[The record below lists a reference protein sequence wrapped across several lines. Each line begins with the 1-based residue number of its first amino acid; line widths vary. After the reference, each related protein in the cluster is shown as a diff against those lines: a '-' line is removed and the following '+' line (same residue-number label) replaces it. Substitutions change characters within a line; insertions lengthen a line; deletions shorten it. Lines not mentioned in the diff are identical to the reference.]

1 MLTPDAMLGL
11 AAELIDAQEQGD
23 TESLAAIAWH
33 LYGEA
38 GEDLAEISRLRA
50 AVHAA
55 RNRPRETAS
64 PVAA

>member
-1 MLTPDAMLGL
+1 MLTPDAMLSL

-33 LYGEA
+33 LYDEA
-38 GEDLAEISRLRA
+38 GEDLAEIRRLRA
-50 AVHAA
+50 VVHAA
-55 RNRPRETAS
+55 QKRPRETTS